1 MADSVK
7 KENTP
12 RRRPEPRPLEISDA
26 DYVAR
31 EDAPSV
37 PWTGDYA
44 RQSAGPSAS
53 RAVLAL
59 LACLTIF
66 AAAVIGTLPRAPVW
80 ESAPPDQA
88 GGANTAAP
96 RPAGTARTAADGEA
110 RLGLVTRTVTPWAA
124 EYYNDRT
131 PGSLVPGAQVYAL
144 DSDGPA
150 AAAGL
155 RRGDVITGWDE
166 EAIASAED
174 VDRAERN
181 GRPGEGVTLTVYR
194 EGEYLTVAAVLQPG
208 TVPDGDDFFHS
219 LDHPQ

>member
-37 PWTGDYA
+37 PRTGDYA
-44 RQSAGPSAS
+44 RQGSGPSAG
-53 RAVLAL
+53 RTALAL
-59 LACLTIF
+59 LACLTLF

-88 GGANTAAP
+88 IGAGAAAP
-96 RPAGTARTAADGEA
+96 CPAGTARPAADGEA

-124 EYYNDRT
+124 DYYNDRV

-155 RRGDVITGWDE
+155 CRGDVITGWDGE
-166 EAIASAED
+166 TIASAED

-181 GRPGEGVTLTVYR
+181 GRPGDAVTLTVYR
-194 EGEYLTVAAVLQPG
+194 QGEYLTLAAVLQPG
-208 TVPDGDDFFHS
+208 TAPDGDDFFHS
-219 LDHPQ
+219 LNDPQ